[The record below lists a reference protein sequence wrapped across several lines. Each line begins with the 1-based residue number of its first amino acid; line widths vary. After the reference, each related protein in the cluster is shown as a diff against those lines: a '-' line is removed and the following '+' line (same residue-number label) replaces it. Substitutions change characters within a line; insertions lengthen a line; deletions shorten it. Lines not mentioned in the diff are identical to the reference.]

1 VDELD
6 RELAALAAER
16 REPLTSWTR
25 PYDIGAYLA
34 GGRVRPR
41 PELLR
46 RSDGQGTM
54 YRGRL
59 NEVHGPPEAG
69 KGFVAGLLAAEHLA
83 RGERVVYLDFD
94 QDPDAVIERVLAAGA
109 IRGDLD
115 RLDLHPI
122 DTPLPVRMDAK
133 IRYLTQTADEIL
145 AELIDATALVV
156 LDGVNAG
163 MSMHGMSALSEQ
175 DYSDFTRLF
184 AFRFRRAGAT
194 GLLCDHVPKHE
205 TGGGRFAYG
214 TVQKLAVLDGAVYEV
229 RVVRQPAQETM
240 GELKLVVAK
249 DRPGGV
255 RAFATEQRGALVAA
269 SVLIDDTGE
278 QTTVELAL
286 PTEAVEFRPTWYMEK
301 VSRFVED
308 GGDPISQTKIEGAK
322 LGRVEYVRDAV
333 RMLVRDGYL
342 SREEGPRGAFLH
354 ASLRPFRD
362 GQP

>member
-1 VDELD
+1 MDELD
-6 RELAALAAER
+6 RELASLEAER
-16 REPLTSWTR
+16 REPLTSWTQ

-46 RSDGQGTM
+46 RSDGQGVM

-69 KGFVAGLLAAEHLA
+69 KGFVAGLLAAEHLI

-109 IRGDLD
+109 VRGDLA

-122 DTPLPVRMDAK
+122 DTPLPIRMDAH

-205 TGGGRFAYG
+205 NGGSRFAYG

-229 RVVRQPAQETM
+229 RVVRQPAQGLA

-255 RAFATEQRGALVAA
+255 RAFATEQRGAQVAA
-269 SVLIDDTGE
+269 SVVIDDTGE
-278 QTTVELAL
+278 QTRVEIAP
-286 PTEAVEFRPTWYMEK
+286 PTEAVEFQPTWYMEK
-301 VSRFVED
+301 VSRFVETEGEAVSQRAIEKGV
-308 GGDPISQTKIEGAK
+308 GGK
-322 LGRVEYVRDAV
+322 LEYVRDAV
-333 RMLVRDGYL
+333 RALVRDGCL
-342 SREEGPRGAFLH
+342 SRVEGPGRTLLH
-354 ASLRPFRD
+354 ASVRPFRE
-362 GQP
+362 GSG